1 VRNLLFHGFVSFT
14 HKCHALSKHEN
25 RVHDFRVKTIQIDT
39 QHSCLNNAHDIH
51 VQTIQVDE

>member
-1 VRNLLFHGFVSFT
+1 
-14 HKCHALSKHEN
+14 
-25 RVHDFRVKTIQIDT
+25 VKTIQIDT

>member
-1 VRNLLFHGFVSFT
+1 MSFT

-25 RVHDFRVKTIQIDT
+25 RVHDFCVKTIQIDT